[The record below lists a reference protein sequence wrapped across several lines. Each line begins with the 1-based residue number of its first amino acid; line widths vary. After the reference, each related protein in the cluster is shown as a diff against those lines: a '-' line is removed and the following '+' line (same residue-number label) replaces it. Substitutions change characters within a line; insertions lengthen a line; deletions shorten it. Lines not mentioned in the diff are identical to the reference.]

1 MPCILDSRNGC
12 YGCRAAA
19 LNQSG
24 QPINVTLSESNGI
37 AQSRV
42 PCSPYYTGPS
52 GPVDAVPWC
61 YRPCPPGVRECWQ
74 NEEGAPLP
82 PHESPAQ
89 TPSPA
94 VYGFFYQAGVL
105 TLASP
110 GCIPLSGSGAT
121 IQNVEQSDGIIT
133 LSEAGIYEVSY
144 TLNLPASA
152 TCSGSIS
159 LLKNGSAVPGATIDL
174 ARTLTGSPLCVS
186 ARVLLYASS
195 GTTLCLSL
203 SSSLSIS
210 ASAEE
215 SVLASLTLWRIA

>member
-24 QPINVTLSESNGI
+24 QPINVALTEPNS
-37 AQSRV
+37 AVQSRI

-74 NEEGAPLP
+74 NGDAPPLP
-82 PHESPAQ
+82 PSDTPSQ
-89 TPSPA
+89 TPVPA
-94 VYGFFYQAGVL
+94 VYGFFYQAGTL
-105 TLASP
+105 TLSSP

-133 LSEAGIYEVSY
+133 LSEAGIYDVSY
-144 TLNLPASA
+144 TLNLPAAA
-152 TCSGSIS
+152 TYSGTAS
-159 LLKNGSAVPGATIDL
+159 LLKNGSAVPGAVIDL
-174 ARTLTGSPLCVS
+174 AKTLTGSPLCVS
-186 ARVLLYASS
+186 SRVLIYASA
-195 GTTLCLSL
+195 GTTLCVSL
-203 SSSLSIS
+203 SSSLSVS
-210 ASAEE
+210 ASSED
-215 SVLASLTLWRIA
+215 SVLASLTLWRMA